1 MLGEKRGVIYNGVL
15 YNSTDDYPEL
25 APLPPYPPGSGKA
38 KDASESTPDENT
50 PDENI
55 PDDSTPDESTPDE
68 STPDESTPDEST
80 PDESTPDESTSDEN
94 MPDDSTP
101 AENKSSGN
109 RTAAGNRDTRDSGS
123 MALAPNGVV
132 LLVGLMFCM
141 GLL

>member
-15 YNSTDDYPEL
+15 YNSTDDYPDL

-38 KDASESTPDENT
+38 NDASESTPDENT

-68 STPDESTPDEST
+68 ST
-80 PDESTPDESTSDEN
+80 SDEN

-101 AENKSSGN
+101 DENKSSGN
-109 RTAAGNRDTRDSGS
+109 KTAAGTRDTRDSGS